1 MARRSKTF
9 EEAAAEVEERF
20 GHRGIKLVEFEGTA
34 KPCVINCPKHGNQTC
49 SRYSNM
55 FIGSS
60 WGCPSCG
67 NEQAAKAGI
76 ATLRKNHIAL
86 EMLKQAVTGMTKQE
100 RITTQ
105 AYNEMTKSVAG
116 SNSIVLNDVQG
127 DTTINNHH
135 THTHN
140 RSVADGKALSM
151 RLTPRPLLSTVRR
164 RLSPVQ
170 ANSRAVSTCLHR
182 WSPLHN
188 IRLPLPCPTRPCRRL
203 SKKGICWWSSRVC
216 ALRTKTSC

>member
-127 DTTINNHH
+127 DTTI
-135 THTHN
+135 
-140 RSVADGKALSM
+140 
-151 RLTPRPLLSTVRR
+151 
-164 RLSPVQ
+164 
-170 ANSRAVSTCLHR
+170 
-182 WSPLHN
+182 
-188 IRLPLPCPTRPCRRL
+188 IRIRTTTAMPTAKHCR
-203 SKKGICWWSSRVC
+203 
-216 ALRTKTSC
+216 